1 MYIFLVFF
9 IVILN
14 YSIFSFLKTKNVLKK
29 MFLFLIIFFFATVIL
44 TKIYNFLSIDGMP
57 DGFGFFILLNFSWGI
72 VLLNFIK
79 ILINRRV
86 NIIENLEKD
95 FSFQYFSYLTVITI
109 IITALQLFL
118 VLSKTIY
125 IFKS

>member
-1 MYIFLVFF
+1 
-9 IVILN
+9 
-14 YSIFSFLKTKNVLKK
+14 